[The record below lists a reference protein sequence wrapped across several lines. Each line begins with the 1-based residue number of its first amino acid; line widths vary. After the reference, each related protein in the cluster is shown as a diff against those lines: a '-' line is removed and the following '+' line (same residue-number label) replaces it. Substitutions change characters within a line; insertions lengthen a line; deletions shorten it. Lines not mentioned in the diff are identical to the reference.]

1 MTGRQLNVL
10 ALLGV
15 LSLSLGVTSAAAQGG
30 GSVVGTVRFLEAVPE
45 PERLTVDTNT
55 DVCGLRKFSQDFIVS
70 PETKGLE
77 NVVLTVIGLPGTAAA
92 APNGGNEGNA
102 ENEDPIIRQETC
114 EYAPHVLTAVVG
126 QTLQIRNTDDVLHN
140 IHAYDEGQGTLFN
153 LAQPIQNMV
162 NKVSLDKPG
171 VVTVKCD
178 VHRWMLAY
186 VVVAPHRYTAMTDE
200 NGTFRIDGIPP
211 GSYQLRAW
219 HEALGQLDKPV
230 TVRAGGETTVTF
242 DVGK

>member
-1 MTGRQLNVL
+1 MTGRRLNVL

-15 LSLSLGVTSAAAQGG
+15 LSLGLGVTWTAAQGG

-77 NVVLTVIGLPGTAAA
+77 NVVLTVIGLPETPAAA
-92 APNGGNEGNA
+92 SM
-102 ENEDPIIRQETC
+102 EDPIIRQETC

-186 VVVAPHRYTAMTDE
+186 VLVAPHGYTAMTDE

>member
-15 LSLSLGVTSAAAQGG
+15 LSLSLGVTWTAAQGG
-30 GSVVGTVRFLEAVPE
+30 GSVVGTVRFLEALPE

-70 PETKGLE
+70 PETKGLK
-77 NVVLTVIGLPGTAAA
+77 NVVLTVIGLPDAAA
-92 APNGGNEGNA
+92 EASM
-102 ENEDPIIRQETC
+102 EDPVIRQETC
-114 EYAPHVLTAVVG
+114 EYTPHVLTAVVG

-162 NKVSLDKPG
+162 NKVSLDTPG
-171 VVTVKCD
+171 VVTIKCD

-186 VVVAPHRYTAMTDE
+186 ILVTPHRYTAMTDE
-200 NGTFRIDGIPP
+200 NGAFRIDGIPP

-230 TVRAGGETTVTF
+230 IVRAGRETTVNF